1 MLFHHLTETA
11 VYIGESASLAF
22 LKTVQSAVTA
32 AIGPCPFINDPVS
45 HLMIENTT
53 DLCLEAAREVDLD
66 HAVALSL
73 VEEFFVATSG
83 ILDLFDPS
91 WLINQVSAWINY
103 PSQRSKPKSA
113 IFYLALAIGAQ
124 GRAQD
129 DSDQFLAERCFVYGR
144 KLAMF
149 TLMDDL
155 SLSTVQAFVLTTY
168 YMIAACRRNAAFT
181 NLGIAVR
188 AAYTLGIHLHEA
200 NAAIAPEEGMC
211 RERAWKSLRVC
222 DLFLS
227 ASLGRPPATSET
239 TCSIPWKSLDS
250 TVSEESS
257 RVKSQTSSAMFGVC
271 NIIEQILVEVYSKK
285 AITFEMAKSIS
296 SKHRQWAEALPQT
309 LTIDCLEDTDDANY
323 SGKRGTRILKMA
335 YYYSIILLTKPFL
348 TFLVRSFK
356 KDSQKQDNSSIK
368 ADVITYAD
376 ACVTSAMKGIDVA
389 YDDIL
394 HHRAPRRQPL
404 VSNSVFISALCLGLA
419 YLGDYDQQ
427 RWPLS
432 PSLERG
438 IAILS
443 HFGQI
448 SPQSACYADI
458 CRSLKEAATT
468 YVLKRDHSL
477 FHLRSES
484 VRSVFGDVQSLL
496 GSQAPTQ
503 EISSTIATPPL
514 SGLRL
519 TRNSAAPELVS
530 LCSFDADFIQQDFV
544 IPISDISLGHWTSA
558 SHDHCYDN
566 CDDEMPTQQCYNDNA
581 PDPLYNFYFGQ
592 DNSLFGL
599 TDDVESGI
607 HF

>member
-1 MLFHHLTETA
+1 MLFYHLTETA

-22 LKTVQSAVTA
+22 LQTVQSAVTA
-32 AIGPCPFINDPVS
+32 AIGPCPFIHDPGS
-45 HLMIENTT
+45 HLMIESTT
-53 DLCLEAAREVDLD
+53 ELYLEAAREVDLD
-66 HAVALSL
+66 HAVVLSL
-73 VEEFFVATSG
+73 AEEFFVATSG

-91 WLINQVSAWINY
+91 WLINEVSVWINY

-113 IFYLALAIGAQ
+113 VFNLALAIGAQ

-129 DSDQFLAERCFVYGR
+129 DSDQFLAEHCFSYGR

-155 SLSTVQAFVLTTY
+155 SLSTVQAFVLATY

-200 NAAIAPEEGMC
+200 NASLAEEGMC

-239 TCSIPWKSLDS
+239 TCSIPWTSFDP
-250 TVSEESS
+250 TISEESS
-257 RVKSQTSSAMFGVC
+257 RVKSQTSSAMFRVC

-285 AITFEMAKSIS
+285 AITVEMANSIS
-296 SKHRQWAEALPQT
+296 SKHRQWAEALPLT
-309 LTIDCLEDTDDANY
+309 LTIDCLEEKDDASH
-323 SGKRGTRILKMA
+323 SGKHGARIVKMA

-348 TFLVRSFK
+348 TFMVRSSK
-356 KDSQKQDNSSIK
+356 KDSQKQDSLSIK
-368 ADVITYAD
+368 ADLITYAD
-376 ACVTSAMKGIDVA
+376 ACVISAMKGIDVA
-389 YDDIL
+389 YDDIF

-404 VSNSVFISALCLGLA
+404 VVNSVFISALCVGLA

-427 RWPLS
+427 GWPLC
-432 PSLERG
+432 PSIERG

-443 HFGQI
+443 HLGQI

-458 CRSLKEAATT
+458 CRSLKGAATT
-468 YVLKRDHSL
+468 YVLKRDDSL

-484 VRSVFGDVQSLL
+484 VRSVFGDVPSLL
-496 GSQAPTQ
+496 GSQAAIQ
-503 EISSTIATPPL
+503 EISSTIANPPL
-514 SGLRL
+514 SALQLPRK
-519 TRNSAAPELVS
+519 SVAPELAS
-530 LCSFDADFIQQDFV
+530 PCSFDADDFQQDFM
-544 IPISDISLGHWTSA
+544 IPISDISLGHLTSA

-566 CDDEMPTQQCYNDNA
+566 CDDEVPTQQYSTENA
-581 PDPLYNFYFGQ
+581 PDRLYNFYFGQ

-599 TDDVESGI
+599 TDDIESGI